1 MKRLTLLFT
10 IFIATISYAQT
21 AQDSITFDPQK
32 QLNAA
37 QRLLSGNYGKAV
49 TVGAY
54 GELTYN
60 QPEADNGELDVQRL
74 VLLFGY
80 RFNDKTQ
87 FVTEVEFEHVEE
99 VFIEQ
104 AFVNY
109 AIAPSV
115 SLRGGLMLVPFGII
129 NEFHEPTTFNGVER
143 PAVDNTIIPT
153 TWREI
158 GVGVTGRFNEMSL
171 GYQAYIFNGFKST
184 SFDGSGGVNGALKGS
199 DGLRGGRQKAIQ
211 STIDSP
217 TLSVKFDYYGILGLR
232 LGLSGYFGD
241 TQAEDDVEAIA
252 GSNIGISMIGLDA
265 RYAFQRFTARGQY
278 VHGFLSGTEAYNDL
292 TGRDLGSALQG
303 WYLEAAYNLLPQE
316 KDQRLFA
323 FARYEQ
329 YDTHADTA
337 GTLMR
342 NDAYN
347 RNDLTTGLS
356 YHIAPGVVLKG
367 DYQFRD
373 NTVSDAD
380 VVDRLNFGIGVWF

>member
-1 MKRLTLLFT
+1 MKKLTLLFSILFVSVVT
-10 IFIATISYAQT
+10 AQT

-54 GELTYN
+54 GEITYN
-60 QPEADNGELDVQRL
+60 QPEAQNGELDVQRL

-80 RFNDKTQ
+80 KFNDRTQ
-87 FVTEVEFEHVEE
+87 FVTELELEHVEE
-99 VFIEQ
+99 VFVEQ

-109 AIAPSV
+109 AIAPNV
-115 SLRGGLMLVPFGII
+115 SLRGGLMLVPMGIV

-143 PAVDNTIIPT
+143 PAVDNAIIPT

-158 GVGVTGRFNEMSL
+158 GFGVTGRFNEISL
-171 GYQAYIFNGFKST
+171 GYQAYVFNGFKST
-184 SFDGSGGVNGALKGS
+184 IADGEGGVSGFLKGS
-199 DGLRGGRQKAIQ
+199 NGLRGGRQKAIK

-217 TLSVKFDYYGILGLR
+217 TLSTKFDYYGVPGLR
-232 LGLSGYFGD
+232 LGLAGYFGK
-241 TQAEDDVEAIA
+241 TQAADDIEEIDGA
-252 GSNIGISMIGLDA
+252 NIGISMIGLDA
-265 RYAFQRFTARGQY
+265 RYAYRRFTARGQFI
-278 VHGFLSGTEAYNDL
+278 HASLSDTEAYNNL

-303 WYLEAAYNLLPQE
+303 WYIEGAFNLLPQE
-316 KDQRLFA
+316 KAQRLFA
-323 FARYEQ
+323 FVRYEQ
-329 YDTHADTA
+329 YDTHA
-337 GTLMR
+337 GTDGGLPQ

-356 YHIAPGVVLKG
+356 YHIAPGVVFKG

-373 NTVSDAD
+373 NAVSGGD
-380 VVDRLNFGIGVWF
+380 VANRLNFGIGVWF

>member
-1 MKRLTLLFT
+1 MDGYKR
-10 IFIATISYAQT
+10 
-21 AQDSITFDPQK
+21 K
-32 QLNAA
+32 
-37 QRLLSGNYGKAV
+37 
-49 TVGAY
+49 
-54 GELTYN
+54 
-60 QPEADNGELDVQRL
+60 DVQRL

-80 RFNDKTQ
+80 KFNDKTQ

-104 AFVNY
+104 AFINYNVAPNVN
-109 AIAPSV
+109 
-115 SLRGGLMLVPFGII
+115 LRGGLMLVPFGII

-143 PAVDNTIIPT
+143 PAVDNVIVPT

-158 GVGVTGRFNEMSL
+158 GFGVSGRFNELSL
-171 GYQAYIFNGFKST
+171 GYQAYVFNGFKST
-184 SFDGSGGVNGALKGS
+184 SFDGNGGVNGALKGS
-199 DGLRGGRQKAIQ
+199 NGLRSGRQKAIQ

-217 TLSVKFDYYGILGLR
+217 TLSMKFDYYGIPGLR

-241 TQAEDDVEAIA
+241 TQAEDDVEAIDGA
-252 GSNIGISMIGLDA
+252 NIGISMIGLDA

-278 VHGFLSGTEAYNDL
+278 VHGSLSGTEAYNNL
-292 TGRDLGSALQG
+292 TGKDLGSALQG

-316 KDQRLFA
+316 KYQRLFA

-329 YDTHADTA
+329 YDTHA
-337 GTLMR
+337 GTDGSLQQ

-356 YHIAPGVVLKG
+356 YHLAPGVVLKG

-373 NTVSDAD
+373 NAVSGGD
-380 VVDRLNFGIGVWF
+380 VANRLNFGIGVWF

>member
-1 MKRLTLLFT
+1 MKKLSLLFS
-10 IFIATISYAQT
+10 ILVASIVSAQT
-21 AQDSITFDPQK
+21 LQDSITFDPQK

-37 QRLLSGNYGKAV
+37 QRILSGNYGKAV

-60 QPEADNGELDVQRL
+60 QPEALNGELDVQRL

-80 RFNDKTQ
+80 KFNDKTQ

-104 AFVNY
+104 AFINYNVAPNVN
-109 AIAPSV
+109 
-115 SLRGGLMLVPFGII
+115 LRGGLMLVPFGII

-143 PAVDNTIIPT
+143 PAVDNVIVPT

-158 GVGVTGRFNEMSL
+158 GFGVSGRFNELSL
-171 GYQAYIFNGFKST
+171 GYQAYVFNGFKST
-184 SFDGSGGVNGALKGS
+184 SFDGNGGVNGALKGS
-199 DGLRGGRQKAIQ
+199 NGLRSGRQKAIQ

-217 TLSVKFDYYGILGLR
+217 TLSMKFDYYGIPGLR

-241 TQAEDDVEAIA
+241 TQAEDDVEAIDGA
-252 GSNIGISMIGLDA
+252 NIGISMIGLDA

-278 VHGFLSGTEAYNDL
+278 VHGSLSGTEAYNNL
-292 TGRDLGSALQG
+292 TGKDLGSALQG

-316 KDQRLFA
+316 KYQRLFA

-329 YDTHADTA
+329 YDTHA
-337 GTLMR
+337 GTDGSLQQ

-356 YHIAPGVVLKG
+356 YHLAPGVVLKG

-373 NTVSDAD
+373 NAVSGGD
-380 VVDRLNFGIGVWF
+380 VANRLNFGIGVWF

>member
-1 MKRLTLLFT
+1 MKKLILLFS
-10 IFIATISYAQT
+10 ILVASILSAQT
-21 AQDSITFDPQK
+21 LQDSITFDPQK

-37 QRLLSGNYGKAV
+37 QRILSGNYGKAV

-60 QPEADNGELDVQRL
+60 QPEALNGELDVQRL

-80 RFNDKTQ
+80 KFNDKTQ

-104 AFVNY
+104 AFINY
-109 AIAPSV
+109 NIAPNV
-115 SLRGGLMLVPFGII
+115 NLRGGLMLVPMGIV

-143 PAVDNTIIPT
+143 PAVDNVIVPT

-158 GVGVTGRFNEMSL
+158 GFGVSGRFNDLSL
-171 GYQAYIFNGFKST
+171 GYQAYVFNGFQST
-184 SFDGSGGVNGALKGS
+184 SFDGEGGVNGVLKGS
-199 DGLRGGRQKAIQ
+199 NGLRSGRQKAIQ

-217 TLSVKFDYYGILGLR
+217 TLSMKFDYYGIPGLR

-241 TQAEDDVEAIA
+241 TQAEDDVEEIDGA
-252 GSNIGISMIGLDA
+252 NIGISMIGLDA

-278 VHGFLSGTEAYNDL
+278 VHGSLSGTEAYNNL
-292 TGRDLGSALQG
+292 TNKDLGSELQG
-303 WYLEAAYNLLPQE
+303 WYLEAAYNLLSQE
-316 KDQRLFA
+316 KQQRLFA
-323 FARYEQ
+323 FTRYEQ
-329 YDTHADTA
+329 YDTHA
-337 GTLMR
+337 GTDGSLQR

-347 RNDLTTGLS
+347 RSDLTTGLS
-356 YHIAPGVVLKG
+356 YHLAPGVVLKG

-373 NTVSDAD
+373 NAVSGGD
-380 VVDRLNFGIGVWF
+380 VANRLNFGIGVWF

>member
-1 MKRLTLLFT
+1 MKKLSLLFS
-10 IFIATISYAQT
+10 ILVASVLGAQT
-21 AQDSITFDPQK
+21 LQDSITFDPQK

-37 QRLLSGNYGKAV
+37 QRILSGNYGKAV

-60 QPEADNGELDVQRL
+60 QPEALNGELDVQRL

-80 RFNDKTQ
+80 KFNDKTQ

-104 AFVNY
+104 AFINYNVAPNVN
-109 AIAPSV
+109 
-115 SLRGGLMLVPFGII
+115 LRGGLMLVPFGII

-143 PAVDNTIIPT
+143 PAVDNVIVPT

-158 GVGVTGRFNEMSL
+158 GFGVSGRFNELSL
-171 GYQAYIFNGFKST
+171 GYQAYVFNGFKST
-184 SFDGSGGVNGALKGS
+184 SFDGNGGVNGALKGS
-199 DGLRGGRQKAIQ
+199 NGLRSGRQKAIQ

-217 TLSVKFDYYGILGLR
+217 TLSMKFDYYGFPGLR

-241 TQAEDDVEAIA
+241 TQAEDDVEAIDGA
-252 GSNIGISMIGLDA
+252 NIGISMIGLDA

-278 VHGFLSGTEAYNDL
+278 VHGSLSGTEAYNNL
-292 TGRDLGSALQG
+292 TGKDLGSALQG

-316 KDQRLFA
+316 KYQRLFA

-329 YDTHADTA
+329 YDTHA
-337 GTLMR
+337 GTDGSLQQ

-356 YHIAPGVVLKG
+356 YHLAPGVVLKG

-373 NTVSDAD
+373 NAVSGGD
-380 VVDRLNFGIGVWF
+380 VANRLNFGIGVWF

>member
-1 MKRLTLLFT
+1 MKKLSLLFS
-10 IFIATISYAQT
+10 ILVASIVSAQT
-21 AQDSITFDPQK
+21 LQDSITFDPQK

-37 QRLLSGNYGKAV
+37 QRILSGNYGKAV

-60 QPEADNGELDVQRL
+60 QPEALNGELDVQRL

-80 RFNDKTQ
+80 KFNDKTQ

-104 AFVNY
+104 AFINYNVAPNVN
-109 AIAPSV
+109 
-115 SLRGGLMLVPFGII
+115 LRGGLMLVPFGII

-143 PAVDNTIIPT
+143 PALDNVIVPT

-158 GVGVTGRFNEMSL
+158 GFGVSGRFNELSL
-171 GYQAYIFNGFKST
+171 GYQAYVFNGFKST
-184 SFDGSGGVNGALKGS
+184 SFDGNGGVNGALKGS
-199 DGLRGGRQKAIQ
+199 NGLRSGRQKAIQ

-217 TLSVKFDYYGILGLR
+217 TLSMKFDYYGIPGLR

-241 TQAEDDVEAIA
+241 TQAEDDVEALDGA
-252 GSNIGISMIGLDA
+252 NIGISMIGLDA
-265 RYAFQRFTARGQY
+265 RYAFQRLTARGQY
-278 VHGFLSGTEAYNDL
+278 VHGSLSGTEAYNNL
-292 TGRDLGSALQG
+292 TGKDLGSELQG

-316 KDQRLFA
+316 KYQRLFA

-329 YDTHADTA
+329 YDTHA
-337 GTLMR
+337 GTDGSLQQ

-356 YHIAPGVVLKG
+356 YHLAPGVVLKG

-373 NTVSDAD
+373 NAVSDGD
-380 VVDRLNFGIGVWF
+380 VANRLNFGIGVWF